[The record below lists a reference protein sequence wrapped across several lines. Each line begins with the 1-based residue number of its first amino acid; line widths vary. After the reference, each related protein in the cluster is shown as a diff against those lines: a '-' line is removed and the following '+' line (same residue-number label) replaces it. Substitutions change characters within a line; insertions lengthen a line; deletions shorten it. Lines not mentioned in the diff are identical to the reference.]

1 MWQCLLSVGER
12 VFNMFLDVLTAKPK
26 DNRRETELERHVQYL
41 LVLFNHVQRQIRR
54 VADRYLSALVERFR
68 HLLWNERV
76 LFSML
81 DILQVLSSSL
91 QLDPHQGP
99 GRLEIP
105 GSPHTI
111 MLMDTL
117 DARQEIV
124 KDFSARCS
132 EILSQA
138 IQFAPDATRAHMQE
152 YTHRTVVS
160 RNNQQHHAGLALLTE
175 ALLKFASLNGQCSPL
190 AKTVLDKLPACV
202 KCDSPRFIAVLGNRN
217 VYSGE
222 VAGMKR
228 CLLTGSTESS
238 AKQLAKQLLQEMR
251 SACAAN
257 DESAHGPALWRIA
270 ALLISL
276 PQGVDARP
284 LIQSLAWSHVELF
297 TFGAVSAAVDC
308 WQWLISARPDLEP
321 CLMQEI
327 TAAWQFT
334 FEKRMGIFAVENDDD
349 ITDPLAVSENS
360 VLKLPSPLAEPH
372 DLWIRFLVERI
383 EIAKHR
389 SQDQVT
395 ILISLIFCLYI
406 AIMKL
411 YFFTSTG

>member
-12 VFNMFLDVLTAKPK
+12 VFNMFLDVLTTKPK

-117 DARQEIV
+117 EARQEIV

-132 EILSQA
+132 EILAQA
-138 IQFAPDATRAHMQE
+138 IKFAPDATRAHMQE

-160 RNNQQHHAGLALLTE
+160 TTNQQHHAGLALLTE

-228 CLLTGSTESS
+228 CLLIGSTESS

-251 SACAAN
+251 TACAAS

-276 PQGVDARP
+276 PPGVDARP

-308 WQWLISARPDLEP
+308 WQWLISARPDVEP

-389 SQDQVT
+389 SQDQV
-395 ILISLIFCLYI
+395 SFFCFI
-406 AIMKL
+406 
-411 YFFTSTG
+411 